1 MCSEA
6 EKSRRQAPR
15 CANSRPGARLITV
28 DERSEGQ
35 RLDNFVLRECPSIPR
50 TRLYRAMRKGEIRVN
65 KGRVKPDRRLH
76 RGDTVRLPP
85 LDSVTRRPPAPAP
98 GHWRERLAAAVVHED
113 EHLLALNKPCGMSVH
128 GGSGLQFGLIETLR
142 AMRPEARFLEL
153 VHRLDRETS
162 GLILVAK
169 RAPVLRAMHA
179 LLREEGGIHK
189 RYVALVAG
197 RWPEYLSLVEAPLR
211 RFERPSGE
219 RVVRVSRE
227 GKPSRTRFR
236 ALKTYSG
243 CSLVEAEPLTGRT
256 HQIRV
261 HAQHAGCPLL
271 GDGKYY
277 TAKSGAKAKAL
288 GLRRLFLHASRL
300 DFRLEHRA
308 YQLCAP
314 LDAELES
321 ALVKASALQAPSQ

>member
-1 MCSEA
+1 MSVPDQEA
-6 EKSRRQAPR
+6 QKHRQSSQRAHP
-15 CANSRPGARLITV
+15 RPGVRLIVV
-28 DERSEGQ
+28 DERGEGQ
-35 RLDNFVLRECPSIPR
+35 RLDNFVLRECPSIPK

-65 KGRVKPDRRLH
+65 KGRAKPDRRLQ

-85 LDSVTRRPPAPAP
+85 LDRATRRPPAAAP
-98 GHWRERLAAAVVHED
+98 DHWRQRLAQAVVHED
-113 EHLLALNKPCGMSVH
+113 EQLLALNKPCGMAVH
-128 GGSGLQFGLIETLR
+128 GGSGLHFGLIETLR

-169 RAPVLRAMHA
+169 HAPVHA
-179 LLREEGGIHK
+179 LLRQEGGIHK

-197 RWPEYLSLVEAPLR
+197 RWPGHLSLVEAPLQ

-219 RVVRVSRE
+219 RIVRVTRE

-236 ALKTYSG
+236 VLETYPG
-243 CSLVEAEPLTGRT
+243 CCLVEAEPLTGRT

-271 GDGKYY
+271 GDDKYY
-277 TAKSGAKAKAL
+277 SVNSAAQAQAL

-300 DFRLEHRA
+300 DFRFAQRA
-308 YQLCAP
+308 YRLRAP

-321 ALVKASALQAPSQ
+321 ILTKASAL